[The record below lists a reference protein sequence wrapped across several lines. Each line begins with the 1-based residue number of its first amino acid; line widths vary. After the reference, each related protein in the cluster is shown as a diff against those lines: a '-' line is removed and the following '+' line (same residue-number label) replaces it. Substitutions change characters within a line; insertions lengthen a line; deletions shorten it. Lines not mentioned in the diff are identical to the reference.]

1 MSNFNL
7 SDIHALVIDMD
18 GVLWRGDTPLP
29 GFQAFFD
36 FLQNRHI
43 PFVLA
48 TNNSRK
54 TPDQYMQRLA
64 KFGATVEQDAIL
76 TSSLATAAYLKN
88 ELPSGSKAYVVG
100 EIGVRQAIQD
110 VGLQVVDDDEQP
122 VEVVVAGLDMGL
134 TYGKLKQATMLIR
147 QGARFVGTNGD
158 FTYPTETGFAPGS
171 GAIVKAIEVSSGVVP
186 TIVGK
191 PERLMFDIAV
201 QRLGIE
207 RSHIAMIGDRLD
219 TDILGGQQA
228 GLQTILV
235 TSGVNSAADAT
246 ARGIRPNAIFDG
258 IAHLTTVWQAL

>member
-7 SDIHALVIDMD
+7 ADIHALVIDMD

-36 FLQNRHI
+36 FLQTRHI

-64 KFGATVEQDAIL
+64 KFGATVEKETVL

-88 ELPSGSKAYVVG
+88 DLPIGSKAYVVG
-100 EIGVRQAIQD
+100 EIGIREAIQD
-110 VGLQVVDDDEQP
+110 VGLVVVDDDQA
-122 VEVVVAGLDMGL
+122 VDVVVAGLDMTL
-134 TYGKLKQATMLIR
+134 TYEKLKRATIFIR

-158 FTYPTETGFAPGS
+158 FTYPTETGLAPGS
-171 GAIVKAIEVSSGVVP
+171 GSIVKAIEVSSGVVP

-201 QRLGIE
+201 DRLGVE
-207 RSHIAMIGDRLD
+207 RSHIAMLGDRLD
-219 TDILGGQQA
+219 TDILGGQNA

-235 TSGVNSAADAT
+235 TSGVNSEADVNIK
-246 ARGIRPNAIFDG
+246 GIQPDAIFESID
-258 IAHLTTVWQAL
+258 HLTTVWQAL